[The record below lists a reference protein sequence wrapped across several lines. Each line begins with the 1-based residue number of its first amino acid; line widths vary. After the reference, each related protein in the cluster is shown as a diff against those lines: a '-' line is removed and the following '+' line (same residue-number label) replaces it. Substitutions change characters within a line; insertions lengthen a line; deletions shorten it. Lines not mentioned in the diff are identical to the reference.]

1 MPRWRNGRRARFRC
15 VCREACTP
23 ILAGAGFVLVPSDE
37 AEYCT
42 ASDVGETE
50 SAETALCETI
60 AVMVTAIVTFSA
72 VLKLLKCIFQQIN
85 VAVSI
90 SHTANAHVGKD
101 DAAAF

>member
-1 MPRWRNGRRARFRC
+1 MPP
-15 VCREACTP
+15 P

-50 SAETALCETI
+50 LAETALCETI

-72 VLKLLKCIFQQIN
+72 VLKLLKCIFQQ
-85 VAVSI
+85 VKSKQWERGEGYAR
-90 SHTANAHVGKD
+90 
-101 DAAAF
+101 